1 MALPD
6 AMIDELIALTH
17 DPDPDVRVQAV
28 HDLCPCELKG
38 DYPRAWDRIMEMV
51 DDDSVRVRSTVF
63 HTLGDGSP
71 RHREEDVVVAIRKL
85 EHDDDKKLRRRAR
98 KLMAH
103 YARTGKINVL

>member
-6 AMIDELIALTH
+6 AIIEELIALTH
-17 DPDPDVRVQAV
+17 DPDPKVRVAAV

-38 DYPRAWDRIMEMV
+38 DYPQAWDRIIEMV
-51 DDDSVRVRSTVF
+51 EDDDARVRSTVF

-71 RHREEDVVVAIRKL
+71 RHREQDVVGAIRKL
-85 EHDDDKKLRRRAR
+85 EHDKDKKLRRRVR
-98 KLMAH
+98 NLMAH